1 MALFK
6 VYYDSSA
13 IHPKFTLLDKSKTS
27 SIDNELDLD
36 GIFYLFKIIKIILF
50 LYYQFLESYLLLTA
64 QINTGKFK
72 ITFMDS
78 NKKVIFLFKLK
89 SLSDFIIINRSLF
102 EHVGNNCSS

>member
-36 GIFYLFKIIKIILF
+36 GIFYLFKIIKIFIIF
-50 LYYQFLESYLLLTA
+50 LYYQF
-64 QINTGKFK
+64 
-72 ITFMDS
+72 
-78 NKKVIFLFKLK
+78 
-89 SLSDFIIINRSLF
+89 
-102 EHVGNNCSS
+102 